1 MIFQERR
8 SALPSSCVLFVYV
21 LSLWWLTPVHAQ
33 EIEQAVEH
41 VEHDI
46 PPNSHYST
54 GDQGW
59 ACNKGFAE
67 VGGLC
72 VSEDEAVPGDGTF
85 EFSDGQWRCRSGF
98 HRAGKFCAPGV
109 APVHAAFVGGG
120 DHWECD
126 WGYQRNGSQ
135 CQEVKPPPH
144 AYVAASGHEWLCF
157 PGYARVTDHCA
168 PTPNTAPR
176 VGAAGAPTPPEETPK
191 H

>member
-1 MIFQERR
+1 MNFQERR
-8 SALPSSCVLFVYV
+8 SVLPSICVVFVCA
-21 LSLWWLTPVHAQ
+21 LSLGWLTPVNAQ
-33 EIEQAVEH
+33 EPEQI
-41 VEHDI
+41 EHDI
-46 PPNSHYST
+46 PPNSHYSS

-59 ACNKGFAE
+59 ACNKGYSE

-98 HRAGKFCAPGV
+98 HRSGKFCAPGV
-109 APVHAAFVGGG
+109 APAHAAFVGGG

-157 PGYARVTDHCA
+157 PGFARVADHCA
-168 PTPNTAPR
+168 PAPNAAAPS
-176 VGAAGAPTPPEETPK
+176 AAGAPTPPEGPPK

>member
-1 MIFQERR
+1 MRLNAAMTFQELRNV
-8 SALPSSCVLFVYV
+8 LSSNCVILVCV
-21 LSLWWLTPVHAQ
+21 LSLWRLTPVYAQ
-33 EIEQAVEH
+33 E

-46 PPNSHYST
+46 PPNSHYSS

-59 ACNKGFAE
+59 TCNKGFSE

-72 VSEDEAVPGDGTF
+72 VSDDEVVPGDGTF

-98 HRAGKFCAPGV
+98 HRSGKYCAPGV
-109 APVHAAFVGGG
+109 APAHAAFVGGG

-126 WGYQRNGSQ
+126 WGYQRSGSQ

-157 PGYARVTDHCA
+157 PGYSRVADHCA
-168 PTPNTAPR
+168 SAPS
-176 VGAAGAPTPPEETPK
+176 AAPAPPEETPK